1 MNKEQLQQSIDQ
13 ITEAVAL
20 INNCEGYDYLKAHH
34 TTDLMV
40 EQRQLMQKQL
50 DETYIIDVN
59 GEEVTR
65 VIGKYEAIKMK
76 RVWQKSNPD
85 YPVTME
91 KW

>member
-13 ITEAVAL
+13 ITEAIAL
-20 INNCEGYDYLKAHH
+20 INTCGGYDYLKAHQ
-34 TTDLMV
+34 TTQLMV

-50 DETYIIDVN
+50 DETYIISVD

-65 VIGKYEAIKMK
+65 VVGRFQAIKEGK
-76 RVWQKSNPD
+76 RISRTNSAV
-85 YPVTME
+85 VATME

>member
-13 ITEAVAL
+13 ITEAIAL
-20 INNCEGYDYLKAHH
+20 INTCGGYDYLKAHQ
-34 TTDLMV
+34 TTQLMV

-50 DETYIIDVN
+50 DETYIISVD

-65 VIGKYEAIKMK
+65 VVGKLKASRELRRIQSTNSAL
-76 RVWQKSNPD
+76 V
-85 YPVTME
+85 VTME